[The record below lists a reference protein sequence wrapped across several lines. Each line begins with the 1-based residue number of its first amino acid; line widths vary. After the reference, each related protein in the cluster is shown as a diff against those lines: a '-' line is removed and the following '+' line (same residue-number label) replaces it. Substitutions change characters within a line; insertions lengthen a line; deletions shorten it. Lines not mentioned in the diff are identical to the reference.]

1 MASWTL
7 LDIVNFIS
15 RWSFPLFCLIT
26 LVSGIL
32 ILLGKNKN
40 LKLLGLG
47 AVLGLGNSLASYINT
62 LLPQLYNDG
71 VLNED
76 FFRSGSVTNVRIL
89 LGLTAFSF
97 LVVVTVLRWLYTR
110 RAYGTRFGVLIT
122 VLVLMVL
129 GPVARIIASRLMVS
143 SVDSSEYTR
152 FSVYVGAVSLVFSI
166 ATTVVFLSV
175 FYKNRKT
182 EKAIPYYWV
191 FFLLTILADIITYL
205 LTVGAVNN
213 MESDNYALFATA
225 TRILLGFIYPV
236 FCMYLFKGSRFES
249 IPDQKDA

>member
-1 MASWTL
+1 MASLTL
-7 LDIVNFIS
+7 LEIVNFIS

-32 ILLGKNKN
+32 ILTGKNKN

-47 AVLGLGNSLASYINT
+47 AVLGLGNTLANYINT
-62 LLPQLYNDG
+62 ILPQLFNDG

-76 FFRSGSVTNVRIL
+76 FFRSGNATNVKVL

-110 RAYGTRFGVLIT
+110 RAYGTSIGVLIT
-122 VLVLMVL
+122 ILVLMVL
-129 GPVARIIASRLMVS
+129 GPVAQIIATRLMVS

-152 FSVYVGAVSLVFSI
+152 FSVYVGAVSLVFSM

-225 TRILLGFIYPV
+225 VRILLGFIYPV
-236 FCMYLFKGSRFES
+236 SCIYLYTGSRKKNEL
-249 IPDQKDA
+249 

>member
-15 RWSFPLFCLIT
+15 RWSYPLFCLIT

-76 FFRSGSVTNVRIL
+76 FYRSGNVTNVRII
-89 LGLTAFSF
+89 LGLIAFSF

-110 RAYGTRFGVLIT
+110 RAYGTSIGVLIT

-152 FSVYVGAVSLVFSI
+152 FSVYVGAVSLIFSI

-182 EKAIPYYWV
+182 ERRRTEPWQ
-191 FFLLTILADIITYL
+191 
-205 LTVGAVNN
+205 
-213 MESDNYALFATA
+213 
-225 TRILLGFIYPV
+225 RH
-236 FCMYLFKGSRFES
+236 
-249 IPDQKDA
+249 

>member
-47 AVLGLGNSLASYINT
+47 AGLGLGNSLASYINT

-76 FFRSGSVTNVRIL
+76 FFRSGNVTNVRII

-110 RAYGTRFGVLIT
+110 RAYGTSIGVLIT

-129 GPVARIIASRLMVS
+129 GPVARIIATRLMVS

-152 FSVYVGAVSLVFSI
+152 FSVYVVGRLVFSI
-166 ATTVVFLSV
+166 ATTVVFMSV

-236 FCMYLFKGSRFES
+236 SCMYLFKGSRFES

>member
-7 LDIVNFIS
+7 LDIVDFIS
-15 RWSFPLFCLIT
+15 KWSFPLFCLIT

-32 ILLGKNKN
+32 ILTGKNKN

-47 AVLGLGNSLASYINT
+47 AVLGLGNTLANYINT
-62 LLPQLYNDG
+62 ILPQLFNDG

-76 FFRSGSVTNVRIL
+76 FYRSGNVTNVKTL
-89 LGLTAFSF
+89 LGLIAFSF
-97 LVVVTVLRWLYTR
+97 LVVCTVLRWLYTR
-110 RAYGTRFGVLIT
+110 RAYGTSIGVLIT
-122 VLVLMVL
+122 ILVLMVL
-129 GPVARIIASRLMVS
+129 GPAAQILATWLMAH
-143 SVDSSEYTR
+143 SVDSSEYIKS
-152 FSVYVGAVSLVFSI
+152 SVYVGAVSLVFSI
-166 ATTVVFLSV
+166 ATTVVFMSV

-191 FFLLTILADIITYL
+191 FFLLTVLADIITYL

-213 MESDNYALFATA
+213 MGSDNYALFATA

-236 FCMYLFKGSRFES
+236 SCMYLFKGSRFGS